1 MAVAVAIQPSDL
13 SWSRNQINY
22 HLLVTDNGSPY
33 TPTNLP
39 DNYQLNVKVFFEKT
53 YNSGTF
59 TEIAHTESIPD
70 ENGLVP
76 VDLQHI
82 LHKAYL
88 ESLVVDPLPSVNT
101 TSPYIANNLRKYYL
115 EYAEES
121 GNPVVTDSYTT
132 LPTKAI
138 IAGGID
144 QEVFANNDYLSLID
158 DTNSFL
164 TWYPNYK
171 KIGIDQPEYLTW
183 YNYTGAQKGVLLEIV
198 GYTENST
205 LSTIFL
211 FDNSGGFT
219 AEANECVVFPINYL
233 IGSLNASVVQK
244 FTIRVVDGTSAY
256 DSGSPVY
263 LSPLRTY
270 YVDYDYH
277 DTVKTLLYLNSF
289 FLPETQ
295 RMTGECKKDL
305 QVSRQISKRTLG
317 ANYNALN
324 KQVEQFDFDW
334 GNVFTYRTGNIRK
347 NEVDVL
353 QELLIYNSSYE
364 ITEKGYRPLLI
375 DGKRYEIYNSLE
387 FLHNLEFSAVRA
399 LNSVN
404 YSNIFLSP
412 EVCCCTGAIEFEEDY
427 IIEFNTGSITF

>member
-33 TPTNLP
+33 TPANLP

-53 YNSGTF
+53 YGSGTF

-76 VDLQHI
+76 IDLQHI

-88 ESLVVDPLPSVNT
+88 ESLVVDPIPSVNT

-121 GNPVVTDSYTT
+121 GNPVVTDAYTT
-132 LPTKAI
+132 LPTKEI

-158 DTNSFL
+158 ATNSLL
-164 TWYPNYK
+164 TWYPNHK

-183 YNYTGAQKGVLLEIV
+183 YNYTGVQKGVVLEIV
-198 GYTENST
+198 GYTGSLA
-205 LSTIFL
+205 LSTIYL
-211 FDNSGGFT
+211 FDASGGVTT
-219 AEANECVVFPINYL
+219 ANNQCVVFPVNYL
-233 IGSLNASVVQK
+233 IYSTHSNNILK
-244 FTIRVVDGTSAY
+244 FTARIVDGSSAY

-270 YVDYDYH
+270 YVDYDYY

-289 FLPETQ
+289 FLPETL
-295 RMTGECKKDL
+295 RLTGEQKKNL
-305 QVSRQISKRTLG
+305 QVSRQISQRILE
-317 ANYNALN
+317 ANYSRVS
-324 KQVEQFDFDW
+324 KEVEQFDFDW
-334 GNVFTYRTGNIRK
+334 DNVWTFRTGNIRK
-347 NEVDVL
+347 AEVDAL
-353 QELLIYNSSYE
+353 QELLIYNSAYE
-364 ITEKGYRPLLI
+364 ITETGYRPLLL
-375 DGKRYEIYNSLE
+375 DGRRYEIENTLE
-387 FLHNLEFSAVRA
+387 FLNSLEFSAVRA
-399 LNSVN
+399 LKAVN
-404 YSNIFLSP
+404 YLNFFLP
-412 EVCCCTGAIEFEEDY
+412 IALCCCGGAIEFEDTY
-427 IIEFNTGSITF
+427 LIEFLIGIITF